1 MRLEEVVNN
10 NYSKLNE
17 NDLYI
22 LKFICSNKKKCR
34 NISINDLADNCNVS
48 RTTILRFTQKL
59 GFKGYSEFKVFL
71 RWEEQ
76 EEENTEEDYVSKFYL
91 DLEETRRHLD
101 NKKLSEICELIQN
114 ADRVFVY
121 GTGMTQTAV
130 AKEMQRTFLIV
141 SKYFYVIE
149 GETELKTVVSDI
161 TDKDV
166 FIAISL
172 SGNNELLKGIT
183 TIFKMNR
190 INTISMTKFSD
201 NILARNC
208 KYNLYISTAKINL
221 DKGRVHETT
230 AFFFLL
236 VDVLFRQYLTYIK
249 TQSMTIEEEN
259 NEEKGIETD

>member
-1 MRLEEVVNN
+1 MKLEEIVNN

-22 LKFICSNKKKCR
+22 LKFIYNNKNKCR
-34 NISINDLADNCNVS
+34 NLSINDLADNCNVS

-71 RWEEQ
+71 RWEE
-76 EEENTEEDYVSKFYL
+76 EEEEKTDEEDYISKFYL
-91 DLEETRRHLD
+91 DLEETKKHLD
-101 NKKLSEICELIQN
+101 NKKLLKICELIYK

-141 SKYFYVIE
+141 SKYLYVIE

-166 FIAISL
+166 FITISL
-172 SGNNELLKGIT
+172 SGKNELLKGIT
-183 TIFKMNR
+183 NNFKMHG

-201 NILARNC
+201 NMLARHC

-221 DKGRVHETT
+221 DNGRVHETT

-236 VDVLFRQYLTYIK
+236 VDLIFRQYLRYI
-249 TQSMTIEEEN
+249 QIN
-259 NEEKGIETD
+259 N